1 MHIYKFDESFYDTYA
16 EINLGALKNNFN
28 LIKKEAQKN
37 LTESSSKN
45 SKKDLE
51 KGLKSLKVSSDKNS
65 KGEKDVKLC
74 AVVKA
79 NAYGHGFYESSL
91 ALAEYGADYL
101 GTADYVESLSLR
113 KYLNKHGQKNIPILC
128 LGTLKHDKKLVK
140 EIIKNKIDVTIT
152 DYKSAVFL
160 NDAAKEMKKK
170 PDVHVQ
176 FDTGMNRVGITEE
189 KIIET
194 IRKIAKLENINLKG
208 IYSHFATS
216 EIKNHSFAKKQMKL
230 FIDVVKKLEKE
241 GIKFELKHMQNSGG
255 IFNYKNE
262 MFNMVRPGIS
272 LYGYYPDIKKPKN
285 DIGLIPVMSLKS
297 RVNLIKEVKK
307 NKSISYGR
315 RYFTKEKTLIASIP
329 VGYGDGYYR
338 ALTNKAKVIING
350 KKYKTVGTVCM
361 DWVMVNIKKNED
373 IKVGDRV
380 ILLGPEYPA
389 YEHSKIVKTI
399 PYEITCH
406 ISPRVKRVYVK

>member
-1 MHIYKFDESFYDTYA
+1 MHIYNFDESFYDTYA

-37 LTESSSKN
+37 
-45 SKKDLE
+45 SKKNP
-51 KGLKSLKVSSDKNS
+51 KGKNH
-65 KGEKDVKLC
+65 VKIC

-79 NAYGHGFYESSL
+79 NAYGHGFYGTSL
-91 ALAEYGADYL
+91 ALAEFGADYL

-113 KYLNKHGQKNIPILC
+113 KYLNKHGQKSIPIVC
-128 LGTLKHDKKLVK
+128 LGTLKQDKKLIK
-140 EIIKNKIDVTIT
+140 EIIRNKIDITIT
-152 DYKSAVFL
+152 DLKSAVFL
-160 NDAAKEMKKK
+160 NDSAKSINAK
-170 PDVHVQ
+170 PDVHIQ

-216 EIKNHSFAKKQMKL
+216 EIKDHSFAKKQLKL
-230 FIDVVKKLEKE
+230 FINVVRKLETE

-255 IFNYKNE
+255 IFNYKNDF
-262 MFNMVRPGIS
+262 FNMVRPGIS
-272 LYGYYPDIKKPKN
+272 LYGYYPDTKAPKN
-285 DIGLIPVMSLKS
+285 DIGLVPVMSLKS
-297 RVNLIKEVKK
+297 RVNMIKEVKK
-307 NKSISYGR
+307 NRSISYGR
-315 RYFTKEKTLIASIP
+315 RYFTKEKTLIASVP

-338 ALTNKAKVIING
+338 GLTNKAKVIING

-389 YEHSKIVKTI
+389 YEHSKIVNTI

-406 ISPRVKRVYVK
+406 ISPRVKRIYVK